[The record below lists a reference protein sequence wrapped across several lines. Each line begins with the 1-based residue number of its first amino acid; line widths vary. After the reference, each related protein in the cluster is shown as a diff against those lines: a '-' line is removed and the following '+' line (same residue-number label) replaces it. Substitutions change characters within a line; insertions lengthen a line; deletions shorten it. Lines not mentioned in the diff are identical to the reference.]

1 MEEKFANFINL
12 TNINEVF
19 KKPIRH
25 TNIIN
30 NDFDCLDTNHDVE
43 EGSDLDDSID
53 NDSKNNS
60 CSDNE
65 NNVIPI
71 NPISGLH
78 NFNKN
83 RMAKV
88 KYNRLNYKTVEKN
101 IDYNYFDKQ
110 HKYSNSLDI
119 LASYLKGQKIIY
131 MESKYYSEAQL
142 NKLMMPAILLSTT
155 ATVLGCGMRY
165 FSWGAVLIA
174 AVNGII
180 SFLLAVV
187 SYLKLDARAEGHK
200 ISAHQYDKLQTT
212 VEFTSGSILLFP
224 NEIGENTEKKVT
236 IENKLIDTLN
246 NVEKKISEIKETNQF
261 IVPREIRLRY
271 PIIYN
276 TNVFSIIKKIEDKR
290 KRAITNLKNIKN
302 EIRYFNKIQEAN
314 YALDSNQKNHLITLF
329 NLKKDYVKEILVL
342 KSAFSI
348 VDQMFEQEIENAEI
362 INNNNWFKHLFCMIN
377 QLNIKQP
384 ESLNKFIIG
393 IMDPFRDKEDEDL
406 IRKREEDLKEAE
418 RARQKII
425 DDEIRRKQEKADREE
440 HEKQMLRR
448 EKKDRNILC
457 WPFCYSV
464 RNEEKAEQN
473 RYKEWKQEQLK
484 KKSEMAHKKIQ
495 DKKQQE
501 KELQVIKKENVFL
514 RTLLEDKSN
523 SENENIV
530 IETKENTKN
539 GSDIENDIESGLPIN
554 NDEV

>member
-19 KKPIRH
+19 KKPVRH

-30 NDFDCLDTNHDVE
+30 NDFDCLDTIYAVE
-43 EGSDLDDSID
+43 EGSDLDDSSD
-53 NDSKNNS
+53 NDSKNNID
-60 CSDNE
+60 SDNE

-71 NPISGLH
+71 NPLSGIH

-88 KYNRLNYKTVEKN
+88 KYNRLNYKTVEKK
-101 IDYNYFDKQ
+101 IDYDYFDKQ
-110 HKYSNSLDI
+110 HRYSNSLDI

-131 MESKYYSEAQL
+131 MESKYYSESQL

-155 ATVLGCGMRY
+155 ATVLGSGLQY

-174 AVNGII
+174 SVNGII

-187 SYLKLDARAEGHK
+187 SYLKLDARAEAHK

-224 NEIGENTEKKVT
+224 NEIVDNSENKVS
-236 IENKLIDTLN
+236 IENKLIETLN

-302 EIRYFNKIQEAN
+302 EIRYLNKIQEAN
-314 YALDSNQKNHLITLF
+314 YALDSNQKNRLVKLF
-329 NLKKDYVKEILVL
+329 SLKKDHVKEILVL

-362 INNNNWFKHLFCMIN
+362 INNNWFSNFCCFIN
-377 QLNIKQP
+377 NNLNIKQP

-406 IRKREEDLKEAE
+406 IRKREEDLQEAE
-418 RARQKII
+418 RARKKII
-425 DDEIRRKQEKADREE
+425 DDELRRKQEKADREE
-440 HEKQMLRR
+440 YEKQMLRR
-448 EKKDRNILC
+448 ERRNRNLVC

-464 RNEEKAEQN
+464 RNEEKAERN
-473 RYKEWKQEQLK
+473 RYEEWKQEQIK
-484 KKSEMAHKKIQ
+484 KKAEMAQKKIQ

-501 KELQVIKKENVFL
+501 KELQVIKKENVYL
-514 RTLLEDKSN
+514 RTLLNDSN
-523 SENENIV
+523 SSEKENIV
-530 IETKENTKN
+530 IETKENNKN

-554 NDEV
+554 DDA

>member
-1 MEEKFANFINL
+1 MEEKFSNFINL

-19 KKPIRH
+19 NKPVRH
-25 TNIIN
+25 TRIIN
-30 NDFDCLDTNHDVE
+30 NDFDCLDSIYAVE
-43 EGSDLDDSID
+43 EGSDLDDSSE
-53 NDSKNNS
+53 NNSKNNTDT
-60 CSDNE
+60 DNE
-65 NNVIPI
+65 NTVIPI
-71 NPISGLH
+71 HPISGL
-78 NFNKN
+78 NNI
-83 RMAKV
+83 AKV
-88 KYNRLNYKTVEKN
+88 KYNRLKYKTVEKK
-101 IDYNYFDKQ
+101 IDHDYFDKQ
-110 HKYSNSLDI
+110 HRYSNSLDI

-131 MESKYYSEAQL
+131 MESKYYSESQL

-155 ATVLGCGMRY
+155 ATVLGSGMRY

-174 AVNGII
+174 SVNGII

-187 SYLKLDARAEGHK
+187 SYLKLDARAEAHK

-224 NEIGENTEKKVT
+224 NEIVDNTDNKVT
-236 IENKLIDTLN
+236 IENKLIETLN

-302 EIRYFNKIQEAN
+302 EIRYLNKIQEAN
-314 YALDSNQKNHLITLF
+314 FSLDSNQKARLVTLF
-329 NLKKDYVKEILVL
+329 NLKKDHVKEILVL

-362 INNNNWFKHLFCMIN
+362 INNNWFKNLFCMIN
-377 QLNIKQP
+377 NLNIKQP

-418 RARQKII
+418 RARKKMI
-425 DDEIRRKQEKADREE
+425 DDELRRKKEKADREE
-440 HEKQMLRR
+440 HEKLMLRR
-448 EKKDRNILC
+448 ERRNRNLVC
-457 WPFCYSV
+457 WPFCYSI
-464 RNEEKAEQN
+464 RDEEKAERN
-473 RYKEWKQEQLK
+473 RYEEWKQEQQK
-484 KKSEMAHKKIQ
+484 KKIEMAQKKIQ

-501 KELQVIKKENVFL
+501 KQIQGIKKENLYL
-514 RTLLEDKSN
+514 RTLLENNAEK
-523 SENENIV
+523 ENIV
-530 IETKENTKN
+530 IETKENSKN
-539 GSDIENDIESGLPIN
+539 GSDVENDIESGLPIN
-554 NDEV
+554 DDA